1 MRLTAVKFLGFT
13 LALLVIAVAT
23 QPAKAAYSITFTNAT
38 TGPNV
43 APGQIAV
50 TLSDLGSGKVRF
62 TFENKAITGSVVSH
76 ITSIGFDD
84 ESLFSSQAPVLTPSP
99 GVVYETD
106 NNQSVFNNFNNFSRF
121 ILTNGFEPT
130 TSKGTDGNGIDVGQ
144 YLSIDLGLTNGN
156 TYETVKT
163 SLKSRDVSAGGLR
176 IAFHLQGIGQKG
188 DSSKFFS
195 TGGRDISSFGDGDVT
210 ATPAPAGLVLLGTAM
225 PFVFGLR
232 RWVNRRAIA
241 A

>member
-1 MRLTAVKFLGFT
+1 M
-13 LALLVIAVAT
+13 IAVAT
-23 QPAKAAYSITFTNAT
+23 QPAKAAYAITFTVAE
-38 TGPNV
+38 GPNV

-106 NNQSVFNNFNNFSRF
+106 NNQSVFNNFSRF